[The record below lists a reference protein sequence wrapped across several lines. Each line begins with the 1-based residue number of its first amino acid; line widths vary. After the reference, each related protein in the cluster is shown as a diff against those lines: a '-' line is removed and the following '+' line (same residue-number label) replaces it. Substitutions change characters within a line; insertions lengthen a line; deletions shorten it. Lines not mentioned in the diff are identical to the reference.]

1 MIVVGTKE
9 ELQEAI
15 KNKVDSIRIEGPYAG
30 IVAQKIRSRK
40 KVKKVAIGVGTLALV
55 GGVIAAPF
63 TGGASLAGSAVGLT
77 AMGLTVGAVTLTTT
91 QLAMLLGVGG
101 SLLAYSIHEKSI
113 LDTKQSIFRA
123 GRNSPP
129 AVQPASRK
137 VDPV

>member
-1 MIVVGTKE
+1 MVVVGTKE

-63 TGGASLAGSAVGLT
+63 TGGASLAGSVAGAT
-77 AMGLTVGAVTLTTT
+77 AMGLTVGTITISTAE
-91 QLAMLLGVGG
+91 LAMILGFA
-101 SLLAYSIHEKSI
+101 AYAINKKYKIKIGNDDEYI
-113 LDTKQSIFRA
+113 EMT
-123 GRNSPP
+123 PP
-129 AVQPASRK
+129 N
-137 VDPV
+137 

>member
-1 MIVVGTKE
+1 MIVVRTKE

-63 TGGASLAGSAVGLT
+63 TGGASLAGSAVGLP
-77 AMGLTVGAVTLTTT
+77 AMGLTVGAITITTT
-91 QLAMLLGVGG
+91 QLAMLLGFGAFAIYKKYNIKIGVGDK
-101 SLLAYSIHEKSI
+101 YIEM
-113 LDTKQSIFRA
+113 
-123 GRNSPP
+123 SP
-129 AVQPASRK
+129 SK
-137 VDPV
+137 

>member
-1 MIVVGTKE
+1 MVVVRTKE

-77 AMGLTVGAVTLTTT
+77 AMGLTVGVITITTT
-91 QLAMLLGVGG
+91 QLAMLLGFGAFAIYKKYNIKIGVGDKYIEM
-101 SLLAYSIHEKSI
+101 SSSK
-113 LDTKQSIFRA
+113 
-123 GRNSPP
+123 
-129 AVQPASRK
+129 
-137 VDPV
+137 

>member
-1 MIVVGTKE
+1 MVVVRTKE
-9 ELQEAI
+9 ELQETI

-77 AMGLTVGAVTLTTT
+77 AMGLTVGAVTITTT
-91 QLAMLLGVGG
+91 QLAMLLGFGAFAIYKKYNIKIGVGDK
-101 SLLAYSIHEKSI
+101 YVEM
-113 LDTKQSIFRA
+113 
-123 GRNSPP
+123 SP
-129 AVQPASRK
+129 SK
-137 VDPV
+137 

>member
-1 MIVVGTKE
+1 MIVVRTKE

-40 KVKKVAIGVGTLALV
+40 TVKKVAIGVGTLALV

-77 AMGLTVGAVTLTTT
+77 AMGLTVGAITITTT
-91 QLAMLLGVGG
+91 QLAMLLGFGAFAIYKKYNIKIGVGDK
-101 SLLAYSIHEKSI
+101 YVEM
-113 LDTKQSIFRA
+113 
-123 GRNSPP
+123 SP
-129 AVQPASRK
+129 SK
-137 VDPV
+137 

>member
-1 MIVVGTKE
+1 MVVVRTKE

-40 KVKKVAIGVGTLALV
+40 TVKKVAIGVGTLALV

-77 AMGLTVGAVTLTTT
+77 AMGLTVGAITITTT
-91 QLAMLLGVGG
+91 QLAMLLGFGAFAIYNKYNIKIGVGDKYIEM
-101 SLLAYSIHEKSI
+101 SSSK
-113 LDTKQSIFRA
+113 
-123 GRNSPP
+123 
-129 AVQPASRK
+129 
-137 VDPV
+137 

>member
-1 MIVVGTKE
+1 MIVVRTKE

-63 TGGASLAGSAVGLT
+63 TGGASLAGSVAGAT
-77 AMGLTVGAVTLTTT
+77 AMGLTVGTITISTAE
-91 QLAMLLGVGG
+91 LAMILGFA
-101 SLLAYSIHEKSI
+101 AYVINKKYKIKIGKEDEYI
-113 LDTKQSIFRA
+113 EMT
-123 GRNSPP
+123 PP
-129 AVQPASRK
+129 N
-137 VDPV
+137 

>member
-1 MIVVGTKE
+1 MVVVRTKE

-55 GGVIAAPF
+55 GAVIAAPF

-77 AMGLTVGAVTLTTT
+77 AMGLTVGAITITTT
-91 QLAMLLGVGG
+91 QLAMLLGFGAFAIYKKYNIKIGVGDK
-101 SLLAYSIHEKSI
+101 YIEM
-113 LDTKQSIFRA
+113 
-123 GRNSPP
+123 SP
-129 AVQPASRK
+129 SK
-137 VDPV
+137 

>member
-1 MIVVGTKE
+1 MVVVRTKE

-77 AMGLTVGAVTLTTT
+77 AMGLTVGAITITTT
-91 QLAMLLGVGG
+91 QLAMLLGFGAFAIYKKYNIKIGVG
-101 SLLAYSIHEKSI
+101 YKYIEM
-113 LDTKQSIFRA
+113 
-123 GRNSPP
+123 SP
-129 AVQPASRK
+129 SK
-137 VDPV
+137 